1 MSVANVEKTR
11 CYETISEMYLY
22 DACKAQTLLYCVCVV
37 AAKLKHF
44 CIAFASLPQ
53 SPYIFVLRLR
63 RCCKAQTLLYCVCV
77 VAAKL
82 KHFCIAFAS
91 LPQSPN
97 TFVLRLRRCRKAH
110 TLLYCICVVAAILK
124 QVLSLIFTKYD
135 LPGCILSVAPSL
147 GI

>member
-11 CYETISEMYLY
+11 CYETISELYLY

-37 AAKLKHF
+37 AAKLIHF

-53 SPYIFVLRLR
+53 SPNTFVLRLR
-63 RCCKAQTLLYCVCV
+63 RCCKAQTFLYCICV

-97 TFVLRLRRCRKAH
+97 TFVLHLRRCRNPQTGFEFDFYKIRFTRLHIKRCAKFGDI
-110 TLLYCICVVAAILK
+110 TLKLE
-124 QVLSLIFTKYD
+124 
-135 LPGCILSVAPSL
+135 
-147 GI
+147 

>member
-11 CYETISEMYLY
+11 CYETISELYLY

-37 AAKLKHF
+37 AAKPIHFCIAFASLLQSSNTFVLRLRRCRKAQTFLYCICVVAAKPKHF

-53 SPYIFVLRLR
+53 SPYTFVLHLR
-63 RCCKAQTLLYCVCV
+63 RCCKAQT
-77 VAAKL
+77 
-82 KHFCIAFAS
+82 F
-91 LPQSPN
+91 
-97 TFVLRLRRCRKAH
+97 
-110 TLLYCICVVAAILK
+110 LYCICVVAAILK

-135 LPGCILSVAPSL
+135 LPSCILSVAPSL